1 MRLGHIVVESVMFHS
16 CSHCANFYMI
26 FHFCG
31 SFHGFQGLLA
41 RLAAPTKTR
50 RERLITGQKL
60 IKF

>member
-41 RLAAPTKTR
+41 R
-50 RERLITGQKL
+50 RLLQPKPGESA
-60 IKF
+60 